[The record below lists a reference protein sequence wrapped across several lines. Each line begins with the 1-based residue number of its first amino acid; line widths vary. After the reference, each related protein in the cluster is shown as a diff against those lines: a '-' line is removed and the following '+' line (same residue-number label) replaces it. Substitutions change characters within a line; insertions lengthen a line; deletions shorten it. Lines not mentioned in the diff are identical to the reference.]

1 MFHTA
6 SGNEHDGRFLRDFLW
21 GKSRGNQFLIV
32 WEAADLPWISIEK
45 SFCHGMFAFT
55 VDIEIYRLRTN
66 TLGKAW
72 VASLVLQ
79 DHEP

>member
-1 MFHTA
+1 
-6 SGNEHDGRFLRDFLW
+6 
-21 GKSRGNQFLIV
+21 
-32 WEAADLPWISIEK
+32 
-45 SFCHGMFAFT
+45 MFAFT